1 MITQRS
7 SLEILV
13 LSPRSKFGGPKR
25 TSRTGQEDGWGKKQK
40 KSFLRGE
47 FCPTKTPIFRLF
59 WKFSKLAILI
69 GNFLHENGAYKKNG
83 VHHDEGNGKCKKTV
97 ISDF

>member
-1 MITQRS
+1 MIIQRS

-13 LSPRSKFGGPKR
+13 LSPRSKLGGAKR
-25 TSRTGQEDGWGKKQK
+25 SSWTGQEDGWGKKQK

-47 FCPTKTPIFRLF
+47 FCRTKTPIFCLF
-59 WKFSKLAILI
+59 WKFAKMVILI
-69 GNFLHENGAYKKNG
+69 GKYLRDNSAYRKNE
-83 VHHDEGNGKCKKTV
+83 VHYGEGNGKCKKTV